1 MPGKHSAKCFVY
13 ASHSLLTGEGSFYSP
28 HFIDDEAKAKG
39 GEAGTCFIN
48 PERSPLF

>member
-13 ASHSLLTGEGSFYSP
+13 AISFTPHNTTGEGSFYSP

-39 GEAGTCFIN
+39 GEAGTRFIN
-48 PERSPLF
+48 PE